1 MSSDFLVIASL
12 PGRGGANPYV
22 DLFYNSLQPH
32 GIKLYAEPVI
42 DHAWGSS
49 HFKHIDAIHIHWPEY
64 IWRQTSPT
72 RTQNPFRRFLRTYV
86 PGIWRAFD
94 MIDRFGRLEQVRRM
108 QKVKNR
114 WFSLLRFHR
123 FLRQASRAN
132 VRVIWTLHN
141 LESHENYDVV
151 DQVGF
156 RLLARYSDLII
167 CHSENSKKTCI
178 KTYQPRCPVVIMPHG
193 NYDGTYPSPR
203 PRDQVLTELGLDPK
217 LPVAGCVGSLRQY
230 KGFDLA
236 CQAIM
241 LLGGKVQLL
250 CAGAPYHNF
259 PLAEFEQFIDSIPG
273 AVLVA
278 HQLTDQEFADYC
290 AASDVILLPYRK
302 ITGSGALLAALTLR
316 RGVVAADLPFFREVL
331 NGYPDAGIL
340 VEPENTAALA
350 EGITQYLAIDNIRRE
365 SAARRLADSYDWSLV
380 ITSVIAEL
388 NHWKLDKSG
397 RL

>member
-1 MSSDFLVIASL
+1 MPSDFLIISSL
-12 PGRGGANPYV
+12 PGLGGANPYV
-22 DLFYNSLQPH
+22 DLFYNALQPH

-42 DHAWGSS
+42 DHAWGSN

-64 IWRQTSPT
+64 IWRQTPHT
-72 RTQNPFRRFLRTYV
+72 RTPNPFRRFLRTYV

-94 MIDRFGRLEQVRRM
+94 IIDRFGRLEQVRRM
-108 QKVKNR
+108 QKVKSR
-114 WFSLLRFHR
+114 WLSLLRFYR

-141 LESHENYDVV
+141 LESHESFDLV

-156 RLLARYSDLII
+156 RLLTRFSNLII
-167 CHSENSKKTCI
+167 CHSDYSKKSCI
-178 KTYQPRCPVVIMPHG
+178 KTYRPRCPVVIMPHG
-193 NYDGTYPSPR
+193 NYDGIYPPPR
-203 PRDQVLTELGLDPK
+203 PRDQVLTELGLDPT
-217 LPVAGCVGSLRQY
+217 LPVAGCVGALREY

-241 LLGGKVQLL
+241 SLGGRVQLL
-250 CAGAPYHNF
+250 CAGAPHHHF
-259 PLAEFEQFIDSIPG
+259 PLAEFEQFIDSTPG

-278 HQLTDQEFADYC
+278 HLLTDQEFSDYC

-316 RGVVAADLPFFREVL
+316 RGVVATDLPFFREML
-331 NGYPDAGIL
+331 NEYPDAGVL
-340 VEPENTAALA
+340 VEPENTVALA
-350 EGITQYLAIDNIRRE
+350 KGIEQYLAIGHIRRE
-365 SAARRLADSYDWSLV
+365 SATRNLAEAYDWSRV
-380 ITSVIAEL
+380 ITSVVTEL
-388 NHWKLDKSG
+388 NHWKPGKAG